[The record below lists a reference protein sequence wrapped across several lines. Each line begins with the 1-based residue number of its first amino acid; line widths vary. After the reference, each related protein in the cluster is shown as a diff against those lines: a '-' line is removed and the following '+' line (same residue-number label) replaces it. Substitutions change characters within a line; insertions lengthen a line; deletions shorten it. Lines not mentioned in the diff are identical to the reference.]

1 MVYNI
6 TIKQKEENMKYRL
19 IATDMDGTLLQPD
32 DTISTATLKAIEKAR
47 EKGVVFT
54 LSTGRPVQGVKKYID
69 LLGLDCPV
77 ITYNGAVVVHS
88 GTGDI
93 LFSQDMDKEDARLVY
108 NLALEKGVMFILWSK
123 NRLYASELGEKSA
136 FYEQITSTKAN
147 LLTDFDSL
155 LERGIT
161 KFLWYDEP
169 EILDEY
175 IEQLKHSH
183 LKDTTFIKSRAYFM
197 EFFSAQTSKAVALAK
212 LGEYYGISQQEIIA
226 IGDQTNDLS
235 MIEYAGLGVAM
246 GNGVDKVKNAADYVT
261 ASNTEDGVAKVIE
274 KFVL

>member
-1 MVYNI
+1 
-6 TIKQKEENMKYRL
+6 MKYRL
-19 IATDMDGTLLQPD
+19 IATDMDGTLLLPD
-32 DTISTATLKAIEKAR
+32 NTISQPTMQAIEKAR
-47 EKGVVFT
+47 QKGVVFT

-69 LLGLDCPV
+69 QLGLDCPV

-88 GTGDI
+88 RTGQI
-93 LFSQDMDKEDARLVY
+93 LFSQDMDREDARLVY

-123 NRLYASELGEKSA
+123 NRLYVSEMSEKTE
-136 FYEQITSTKAN
+136 FYEQIVSTKAE

-155 LERGIT
+155 LEDGIT

-169 EILDEY
+169 EILDGY
-175 IEQLKHSH
+175 INQLKHCP

-197 EFFSAQTSKAVALAK
+197 EFFSAQTSKAVAMEK
-212 LGEYYGISQQEIIA
+212 LGEYYGISRQEMIA

-246 GNGVDKVKNAADYVT
+246 GNAVDSVKKAADHIT
-261 ASNTEDGVAKVIE
+261 ATNTEDGVAQVIE

>member
-1 MVYNI
+1 
-6 TIKQKEENMKYRL
+6 MKYRL

-32 DTISTATLKAIEKAR
+32 DTISTATLKVIEKAR

-88 GTGDI
+88 GTGDV
-93 LFSQDMDKEDARLVY
+93 LFSQDMDKEDARMVY

>member
-1 MVYNI
+1 
-6 TIKQKEENMKYRL
+6 MKYRL

-93 LFSQDMDKEDARLVY
+93 LFSQEMDKEDARLVY

-123 NRLYASELGEKSA
+123 NRLYASELGEK
-136 FYEQITSTKAN
+136 I
-147 LLTDFDSL
+147 SL
-155 LERGIT
+155 L
-161 KFLWYDEP
+161 
-169 EILDEY
+169 
-175 IEQLKHSH
+175 
-183 LKDTTFIKSRAYFM
+183 
-197 EFFSAQTSKAVALAK
+197 
-212 LGEYYGISQQEIIA
+212 
-226 IGDQTNDLS
+226 
-235 MIEYAGLGVAM
+235 
-246 GNGVDKVKNAADYVT
+246 
-261 ASNTEDGVAKVIE
+261 
-274 KFVL
+274 